1 MSEND
6 QAAQR
11 ISDASEKRFGERL
24 SMAAD
29 SPGAEP
35 IARMLEHCSHR
46 KWTERAVAS
55 DLLRLLCAAALSA
68 PSKSDLQQT
77 DIIHVT
83 DRAKR
88 EAIVAFI
95 DDMDWIME
103 APVFLVFCGNNRR
116 LRLLSQWRGT
126 PFPNDHLDQFFN
138 AACDAAIV
146 MAAFVQ
152 AAEAVGLGCCPI
164 SHVRNH
170 AEEVSDLLE
179 LPQWVFPFAGLCVG
193 YPARGNRIT
202 PRLPLDVTL
211 HTDCYQEAELTQ
223 KIERYDA
230 RRHAVQPYARQR
242 DAKRFGLAAFYGWS
256 TDKARQYAVPEREN
270 FGAFVRK
277 RGFRLD

>member
-1 MSEND
+1 MTKDE

-11 ISDASEKRFGERL
+11 IADATEKRFGERL
-24 SMAAD
+24 SMAAEA
-29 SPGAEP
+29 PGAAAL
-35 IARMLEHCSHR
+35 ARMLEHCSHR
-46 KWTERAVAS
+46 KWTERAVAP
-55 DLLRLLCAAALSA
+55 DLLRLLSAAALSA

-77 DIIHVT
+77 DIVHVA
-83 DRAKR
+83 DRPKR
-88 EAIVAFI
+88 AAIVALI
-95 DDMDWIME
+95 EDMDWIME

-146 MAAFVQ
+146 MAGFVQ
-152 AAEAVGLGCCPI
+152 AAEAAGLGCCPI

-170 AEEVSDLLE
+170 AEEVSELLE

-193 YPARGNRIT
+193 YPARGDRIT

-211 HTDCYQEAELTQ
+211 HTDRYQESALEQ
-223 KIERYDA
+223 KIEGYDA

-242 DAKRFGLAAFYGWS
+242 DPKRFGLAAFYGWS
-256 TDKARQYAVPEREN
+256 ADKARQYAVPERET
-270 FGAFVRK
+270 FGAFVRR

>member
-1 MSEND
+1 MSEDDN
-6 QAAQR
+6 AAQR
-11 ISDASEKRFGERL
+11 IAEATEKRFGERL
-24 SMAAD
+24 SVLHDM
-29 SPGAEP
+29 PGAAVV
-35 IARMLEHCSHR
+35 ARMLEHCSHR
-46 KWTERAVAS
+46 KWTDRTVPPELV
-55 DLLRLLCAAALSA
+55 RLLAAAALSA

-77 DIIHVT
+77 DIVQVD

-88 EAIVAFI
+88 QAIVALI

-138 AACDAAIV
+138 AACDAAII
-146 MAAFVQ
+146 MATFVQ
-152 AAEAVGLGCCPI
+152 AAEAADLGCCPI

-170 AEEVSDLLE
+170 AEEVSELLG
-179 LPQWVFPFAGLCVG
+179 LPQWVFPFAGLCLG

-202 PRLPLDVTL
+202 PRLPLSVTL
-211 HTDCYQEAELTQ
+211 HTDRYAEKDLALEIQ
-223 KIERYDA
+223 QYDE

-242 DAKRFGLAAFYGWS
+242 DPKRFGKAEFYGWS
-256 TDKARQYAVPEREN
+256 TDKARQYAVTEREN
-270 FGAFVRK
+270 FGAFVRR

>member
-1 MSEND
+1 MSQD
-6 QAAQR
+6 DDTRRR
-11 ISDASEKRFGERL
+11 IADASEKRFGERL

-29 SPGAEP
+29 TPGAAT

-46 KWTERAVAS
+46 KWTERAVAP
-55 DLLRLLCAAALSA
+55 DLLRVVSAAALSA

-77 DIIHVT
+77 DIVHVA
-83 DRAKR
+83 DRGQR
-88 EAIVAFI
+88 QAIVALI

-170 AEEVSDLLE
+170 AEEVAGLLA

-202 PRLPLDVTL
+202 PRLGLDVTL
-211 HTDCYQEAELTQ
+211 HTDRYQESDLEQ

-230 RRHAVQPYARQR
+230 RRHALQPYARQR
-242 DAKRFGLAAFYGWS
+242 DPERFGLAGFYGWS
-256 TDKARQYAVPEREN
+256 TDKARQYAVREREN
-270 FGAFVRK
+270 FGAFVRR